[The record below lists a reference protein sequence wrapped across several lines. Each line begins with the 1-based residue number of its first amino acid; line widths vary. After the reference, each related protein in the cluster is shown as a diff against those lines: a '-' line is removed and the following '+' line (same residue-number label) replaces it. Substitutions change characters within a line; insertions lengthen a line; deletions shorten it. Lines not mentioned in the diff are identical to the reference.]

1 VAVGISVD
9 LRWFLRVSSE
19 ARGSNRQFRSIGGPV
34 RSYAPSVYGQSAEV
48 ANPARPALPDAIREG
63 RIVAIGRSLDPRRFE
78 GIAEALLAGG
88 VLAFEITLGS
98 PDALAGIRAIASKYG
113 DELLVGAGTVL
124 DIEAAT
130 HALDA
135 GARFLVMPHTDCS
148 LVTWAAERGV
158 PAFPGAFTPTEILEG
173 WRAGACAIKLF
184 PASVAGPAF
193 VREFRGPFPDIPL
206 VPTGGVSAETAAAYL
221 EAGAVAVGVGSWL
234 MGGGDPAVV
243 RERAGDLVKRLS
255 AI

>member
-1 VAVGISVD
+1 
-9 LRWFLRVSSE
+9 
-19 ARGSNRQFRSIGGPV
+19 
-34 RSYAPSVYGQSAEV
+34 VYGQFAQV
-48 ANPARPALPDAIREG
+48 ASPARPALPDAIRNG
-63 RIVAIGRSLDPRRFE
+63 RIVAIGRNLESSRLE
-78 GIAEALLAGG
+78 GVAEALLARG
-88 VLAFEITLGS
+88 VRAFEITLGS

-124 DIEAAT
+124 DIDAASQ
-130 HALDA
+130 AQDA

-206 VPTGGVSAETAAAYL
+206 VPTGGVSADTAPAYL
-221 EAGAVAVGVGSWL
+221 AAGAVAVGVGSWL